1 MPTKRNTNL
10 RAVNS
15 SDIPVPPPAPKTITE
30 AAASGSQRELL
41 VSLRTRVAEAVQ
53 DPDCPPRDLAALSR
67 RLQEL
72 SKEIAAID
80 LREAQEAGGHVE
92 VGDGEFDAAAI

>member
-1 MPTKRNTNL
+1 MSVTRNGNI
-10 RAVNS
+10 RAVTDA
-15 SDIPVPPPAPKTITE
+15 DIPVKPPRALSVLE
-30 AAASGSQRELL
+30 AAEGGSQRELL
-41 VSLRTRVAEAVQ
+41 ASLRTRVAEAVQ
-53 DPDCPPRDLAALSR
+53 DANCPPRDLAALSR

-80 LREAQEAGGHVE
+80 LREAQEAGGYAE

>member
-1 MPTKRNTNL
+1 MATQRNTRL
-10 RAVNS
+10 RAVNDT
-15 SDIPVPPPAPKTITE
+15 DIPTPPPVPKTITE
-30 AAASGSQRELL
+30 AAATGSQRELL

-53 DPDCPPRDLAALSR
+53 APECPPRDLAALSR

-80 LREAQEAGGHVE
+80 LRESQEAGGHAE

>member
-1 MPTKRNTNL
+1 MATKRNTNL
-10 RAVNS
+10 RAVTD
-15 SDIPVPPPAPKTITE
+15 SDVPVPVIPKSITE

-41 VSLRTRVAEAVQ
+41 VSLRTRVAETVQ
-53 DPDCPPRDLAALSR
+53 DPNCPPRDLAALSR

-80 LREAQEAGGHVE
+80 LREAQEAGGHAE

>member
-10 RAVNS
+10 RAVND
-15 SDIPVPPPAPKTITE
+15 SDIPVPPPKPKTITE
-30 AAASGSQRELL
+30 AAESGSQRDLL
-41 VSLRTRVAEAVQ
+41 VSLRTRVAETVQ

-80 LREAQEAGGHVE
+80 LREAQEAGGHAE